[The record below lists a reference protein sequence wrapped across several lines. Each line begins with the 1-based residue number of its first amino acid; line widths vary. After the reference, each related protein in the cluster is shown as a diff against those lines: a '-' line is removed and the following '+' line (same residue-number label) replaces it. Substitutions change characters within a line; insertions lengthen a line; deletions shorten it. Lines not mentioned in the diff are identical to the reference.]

1 MMVSV
6 DSKRT
11 RRSSGSRLRRQ
22 AKIRN
27 NSGGAQR
34 GSPGKNFAPR
44 QRAMIP
50 RENLTIKPVNAH
62 EGCSFIRECAAC
74 TADFVR
80 TRVTERFADHT
91 YSVLRFQA

>member
-6 DSKRT
+6 DAKRT

-34 GSPGKNFAPR
+34 RNPRKNFSPR
-44 QRAMIP
+44 QPSMIP
-50 RENLTIKPVNAH
+50 RETLTTKPMNAH

-80 TRVTERFADHT
+80 TGVTERFADHT
-91 YSVLRFQA
+91 YSVLSFQA